1 MSSASITE
9 ITSYLVGNVGSDS
22 SKAAAQTT
30 GQDTFS
36 QVFDKTGG
44 EKTVVS
50 TQETRTVKSDGESI
64 QNHANIQKKNTPDHL
79 QGKQQVT
86 KKVLEE
92 EKMQE
97 AAEKAAVQMVQEVA
111 DTLGIAIEEVE
122 QVMESLGMIPMD
134 LLSSENLTQLVIALN
149 PGADPLTI
157 MTNEQLF
164 ADLKGLM
171 NTAQDLVN
179 QLAQEFQLE
188 PEQMTELMT
197 GLREQA
203 ASQSEPVVEKVQVP
217 VDVQLEEAVVAFE
230 PKLEVEKEA
239 VSVEQKPVWQNQ
251 ETQEAQTAVP
261 VAENQS
267 QKSKSQPDSNSQ
279 SNNRQPTGESFTAN
293 VMNQLSQAV
302 DEAVGTTNG
311 YGVNGQEIIDQITE
325 QIKLTVKA
333 DTTEMELQ
341 LNPASLGSLKV
352 QISSRAGVLT
362 ASFITQNEAVKAAI
376 ESQMVQLK
384 ENFEQQGL
392 KVEAVEVNVEAHG
405 FERSLDQQEREQN
418 RFQEQAKKSG
428 RRISLTGLEESEEE
442 LLADDMSEGDKIIAD
457 MMIRNG
463 NTVDYTA

>member
-149 PGADPLTI
+149 PGADLLTI

-203 ASQSEPVVEKVQVP
+203 ASQLEPVVEKVQVP

-442 LLADDMSEGDKIIAD
+442 LLTDDMSEGDKIIAD

>member
-149 PGADPLTI
+149 PGADLLTI

-203 ASQSEPVVEKVQVP
+203 ASQLEPVVEKVQVP

>member
-64 QNHANIQKKNTPDHL
+64 QNHAKIQKKNTPDHL

-97 AAEKAAVQMVQEVA
+97 AAEKVAVQMVQEVA

-122 QVMESLGMIPMD
+122 QVMESLGMIPID

-149 PGADPLTI
+149 PGADLLTI

-203 ASQSEPVVEKVQVP
+203 ASQLEPVVEKVQVP

-442 LLADDMSEGDKIIAD
+442 LLTDDMSEGDKIIAD

>member
-122 QVMESLGMIPMD
+122 QVMESLGMIPID

-149 PGADPLTI
+149 PGADLLTI

-203 ASQSEPVVEKVQVP
+203 ASQLEPVVEKVQVP

-442 LLADDMSEGDKIIAD
+442 LLTDDMSEGDKIIAD

>member
-122 QVMESLGMIPMD
+122 QVMESLGMIPID

-149 PGADPLTI
+149 PGADLLTI

-203 ASQSEPVVEKVQVP
+203 ASQLEPVVEKVQVP

-261 VAENQS
+261 IAENQS

-311 YGVNGQEIIDQITE
+311 YGVSGQEIIDQITE

>member
-197 GLREQA
+197 GLRGQA
-203 ASQSEPVVEKVQVP
+203 ASQSGSVVEKVQVP

-261 VAENQS
+261 IAENQS

-279 SNNRQPTGESFTAN
+279 SNNRQPAGESFTAN

-311 YGVNGQEIIDQITE
+311 YGVSGQEIIDQITE